1 MAKIVASLCLVFFP
15 FFNDL
20 KADELVSK
28 EMPSDALVFFETKG
42 ISEFLIKVRD
52 STFFQSLLESGDF
65 DELKSSDFIKEVS
78 STFDFLELF
87 LRKDIWV
94 LNERLLSGRMGV
106 AAYEAEDP
114 EDPNVVI
121 LIKPKEASAWL
132 KNRIRFAPL
141 IRLGIKRI
149 GRTDFEKSV
158 YAYRTRGDKNEA
170 TYFALN
176 DEWIIVTSSRRLLKD
191 TVSLQGTK
199 VDGAKKVDPISKD
212 IKYSSMIGKM
222 GTEHQAAVFL
232 NTRKI
237 SKIDGRFGIPE
248 KIEDPM
254 LSLFLGGVVNQL
266 EDSSYAGLVIDF
278 DGEKL
283 NFSVDME
290 KEREAEPSVSTK
302 GIEILLPPKIPGYLG
317 GISVYQP
324 FSKWHRERNDLFQ
337 SKIIPGSELLKG
349 KLSNLLFGASKD
361 LEAGYIG
368 DGLVF
373 LSALADDAGKDENG
387 ISLPGFCFLVDL
399 NKLEGAES
407 SMHVFFEEML
417 SELNVSKSDVEI
429 EWTKQVETHEEIRLL
444 VARSKKSPEKNYP
457 TPNCFQ
463 IGSRYCFSSS
473 LDLSFSL
480 IKKIQETESLR
491 VSNKGLNFNLDF
503 NQLTKFFSLNKKE
516 YLSELSRARGDEQS
530 GQRDFNNIN
539 SFLSTLQSLSGTYE
553 SNQGRLGFDL
563 EAIFNKTSID
573 E

>member
-1 MAKIVASLCLVFFP
+1 M
-15 FFNDL
+15 
-20 KADELVSK
+20 
-28 EMPSDALVFFETKG
+28 
-42 ISEFLIKVRD
+42 
-52 STFFQSLLESGDF
+52 
-65 DELKSSDFIKEVS
+65 
-78 STFDFLELF
+78 
-87 LRKDIWV
+87 
-94 LNERLLSGRMGV
+94 
-106 AAYEAEDP
+106 
-114 EDPNVVI
+114 
-121 LIKPKEASAWL
+121 
-132 KNRIRFAPL
+132 
-141 IRLGIKRI
+141 
-149 GRTDFEKSV
+149 
-158 YAYRTRGDKNEA
+158 
-170 TYFALN
+170 
-176 DEWIIVTSSRRLLKD
+176 
-191 TVSLQGTK
+191 
-199 VDGAKKVDPISKD
+199 
-212 IKYSSMIGKM
+212 
-222 GTEHQAAVFL
+222 
-232 NTRKI
+232 
-237 SKIDGRFGIPE
+237 
-248 KIEDPM
+248 
-254 LSLFLGGVVNQL
+254 
-266 EDSSYAGLVIDF
+266 
-278 DGEKL
+278 
-283 NFSVDME
+283 
-290 KEREAEPSVSTK
+290 
-302 GIEILLPPKIPGYLG
+302 
-317 GISVYQP
+317 YQP